1 SRDWSSDVCSSDLTA
16 QRHHV
21 RTEDRALGDL
31 VLAHVVEY
39 FRRVVVGGVGAFRS
53 CVDVGENLSSSHESI
68 LPHLGGWSTAPRAG
82 TAVAGPRGGGAVH
95 RRSGRAGCPGLP
107 AWVVPGGRTRSP
119 RSGGTAALSR
129 GGP

>member
-95 RRSGRAGCPGLP
+95 RRSGRAGCPGSGRYGWSQP
-107 AWVVPGGRTRSP
+107 AGPGPHGRV
-119 RSGGTAALSR
+119 AQ
-129 GGP
+129 